1 MTASSLD
8 WFTKNRVETSPDH
21 EDRALRPRFF
31 PAPPATALDAAR
43 RAAESLPSWK
53 LASADKERVRAER
66 ATGLFQFIDDI
77 EISVVAHPAGA
88 IISAR
93 SGSRVGKGDFGQN
106 KRNIVELFEAVGVEL
121 MDEKPPKGYGG
132 LLFCH
137 YTAHPFEKTAPLFFD
152 PEFLPKISPS
162 WTGIRIVSK
171 PDPVKIGA
179 RMRLSVAG
187 MFTWEVQFIEWNP
200 PRAFTDR
207 QVKGPFED
215 FVHRHTFE
223 AKAGG
228 TVVCDRVHYKH
239 MFGQLGAAAGSFLTG
254 GRLAALLAQRGE
266 MLDAYLESGGI

>member
-1 MTASSLD
+1 MGSSLD
-8 WFTKNRVETSPDH
+8 WFTKNRVETSPGH
-21 EDRALRPRFF
+21 EDPALRPRFF
-31 PAPPATALDAAR
+31 PASPGAVIDAAR
-43 RAAESLPSWK
+43 RAVTSLPNWR
-53 LASADKERVRAER
+53 LVSADKERVKAER
-66 ATGLFQFIDDI
+66 TTGLFGFIDDV
-77 EISVVAHPAGA
+77 EISASPHPAGSEL
-88 IISAR
+88 SAR

-121 MDEKPPKGYGG
+121 MDEKPPEGYGG

-137 YTAHPFEKTAPLFFD
+137 FTPHPFDRVAPPFFD
-152 PEFLPKISPS
+152 PELLPKISPS
-162 WTGIRIVSK
+162 WTDIRIVSK

-228 TVVCDRVHYKH
+228 TVICDRIHYKH
-239 MFGQLGAAAGSFLTG
+239 KFGAIGAAAGSFLAG

-266 MLDAYLESGGI
+266 LLDAYLESGGL